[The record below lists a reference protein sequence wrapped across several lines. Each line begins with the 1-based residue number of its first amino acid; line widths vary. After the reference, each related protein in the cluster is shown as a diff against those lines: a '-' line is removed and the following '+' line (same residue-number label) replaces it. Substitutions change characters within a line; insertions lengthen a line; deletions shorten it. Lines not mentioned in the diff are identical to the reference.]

1 MQELPTISDNCCR
14 SCGGRIRAG
23 IIQAFVQ
30 WNVGRCVL
38 IVWQGWVRAF
48 CARLGRTSIAR
59 GHRWSV
65 AGCAL
70 LMCTSK
76 TLHNMRTHTHA
87 CTHAHHT
94 HVHTYTHKCANTQT
108 CTHTHM
114 HARTHAHAHMH
125 AHTHTR
131 THTYTQMHTHTHTH
145 MRMRA
150 PGAQAALLHQRHGLQ
165 GSDPRGLQ
173 CGGGREGSHLAA
185 RHVRVSSLA
194 CHTHTCTC
202 AHPRTHTRTS
212 LP

>member
-94 HVHTYTHKCANTQT
+94 HVHTYTHTNAQTLKRAHTHT
-108 CTHTHM
+108 CT
-114 HARTHAHAHMH
+114 HARTHTHTCTRTHTHA
-125 AHTHTR
+125 HTR
-131 THTYTQMHTHTHTH
+131 THKCTHTHTH
-145 MRMRA
+145 AHACTWGSSSPA
-150 PGAQAALLHQRHGLQ
+150 PSEAW
-165 GSDPRGLQ
+165 
-173 CGGGREGSHLAA
+173 AA
-185 RHVRVSSLA
+185 RKRSTRPAMWRWAGGESSGSTP
-194 CHTHTCTC
+194 CKG
-202 AHPRTHTRTS
+202 
-212 LP
+212 